1 MKVFFGKL
9 FRFLG
14 LDALLLQMLQR
25 LLGALVKKLESGAVK
40 CSALLE
46 RVKEKLVAV

>member
-9 FRFLG
+9 FRFFG

-25 LLGALVKKLESGAVK
+25 LLGALVKKLESAAAK
-40 CSALLE
+40 CDAMLE
-46 RVKEKLVAV
+46 RITEKLVAV